1 MRSCGAFANS
11 GSSRY
16 GLTRDQQAGNAEFH
30 IWVFCLGNPW
40 CARYCVADVVGE
52 RRAGP
57 RVLCAPKAAGPLT
70 LRRAIPISIL
80 VMLVALQGCGG
91 SSGPAPGALQRLGAL
106 EDQLNLL
113 VLPGYAE
120 DGSGKAE
127 LDWVTPFERRSG
139 CDVTSTV
146 ASSPGRVGRLMRS
159 GRYDGVSARGDV
171 GGALI
176 ADGLVDPVN
185 TDLLPNYADVF
196 PALKD
201 HAANTVDGVTYGVSI
216 GRTANLLIWKPAQVK
231 RDPDEL
237 VSWDLIFDPELAS
250 RYQGGVAAP
259 DDPMYIADAALYLR
273 EREPE
278 LEIENVFELDQNQFD
293 AAIELL
299 REQRRFIGRYWSD
312 AAESA
317 RAFAGDAIVAGT
329 GSLAA
334 ANRLRS
340 EGVKVDAVVPKEGT
354 TGLSDTWMLSSDA
367 RRPNCM
373 YLWMDHVLGPE
384 ANAAIAVRTGQA
396 PANERACNL
405 IGAHCDNFRAA
416 DEDLFED
423 VEYWTTPLRDCGDDR
438 GEVCMTYDEWARAYA
453 ELMRVPTVRPAYL
466 RKP

>member
-1 MRSCGAFANS
+1 
-11 GSSRY
+11 
-16 GLTRDQQAGNAEFH
+16 
-30 IWVFCLGNPW
+30 V
-40 CARYCVADVVGE
+40 
-52 RRAGP
+52 
-57 RVLCAPKAAGPLT
+57 
-70 LRRAIPISIL
+70 
-80 VMLVALQGCGG
+80 
-91 SSGPAPGALQRLGAL
+91 
-106 EDQLNLL
+106 
-113 VLPGYAE
+113 
-120 DGSGKAE
+120 DGSMKGE
-127 LDWVTPFERRSG
+127 PDWVAPFEQRTG

-146 ASSPGRVGRLMRS
+146 ASSPGRVVRLMRS

-201 HAANTVDGVTYGVSI
+201 HAANTVDGVTYGVPT

-231 RDPDEL
+231 RDPDEP

-250 RYQGGVAAP
+250 RYRGGVAAP
-259 DDPMYIADAALYLR
+259 GDPMYIADAALYLR
-273 EREPE
+273 EHEPE
-278 LEIENVFELDQNQFD
+278 LGIENVFELDREQLE

-299 REQRRFIGRYWSD
+299 RKQRRFIGRYWSD

-329 GSLAA
+329 GSLAT

-367 RRPNCM
+367 RHPNCM

-438 GEVCMTYDEWARAYA
+438 GETCKTYGEWARAYA
-453 ELMRVPTVRPAYL
+453 ELMGAPRVRSAETV
-466 RKP
+466 KP